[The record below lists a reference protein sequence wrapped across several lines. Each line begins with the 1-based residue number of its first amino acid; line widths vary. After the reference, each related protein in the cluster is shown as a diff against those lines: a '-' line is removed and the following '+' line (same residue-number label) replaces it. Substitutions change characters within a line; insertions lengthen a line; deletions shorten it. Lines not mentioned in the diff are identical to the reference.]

1 MMMMIVFK
9 SVRALHEALRSTFY
23 RMFKLFVESLIT
35 KGVIGVGFRV
45 EPAQIM
51 FLRPCSVMS
60 GNMFKS
66 FQALSL

>member
-1 MMMMIVFK
+1 MMMMIGFK
-9 SVRALHEALRSTFY
+9 SVRALHETLRSTFY
-23 RMFKLFVESLIT
+23 RMFKLFAESLIT
-35 KGVIGVGFRV
+35 KSVISVGFRV